1 MRDPVPV
8 RYGLEVGSSDLI
20 GFVSTEISPSMVGQK
35 IAIFTAIEVK
45 SDTGK
50 LSEDQENFLR
60 MVDNFGGIS
69 GVARSVQEAQE
80 IIRKKSQQG

>member
-1 MRDPVPV
+1 
-8 RYGLEVGSSDLI
+8 
-20 GFVSTEISPSMVGQK
+20 MVGQK

-50 LSEDQENFLR
+50 SSEAQKNFLQ
-60 MVDNFGGIS
+60 MVENFGGIS